1 MAHHV
6 DRFAH
11 GDAADF
17 ERDCQVALHDEAQE
31 RIANALEKV
40 VTAYEQL
47 WEAREDE
54 RLMHR
59 LDPFDIVRKRA
70 EKLRADLMSNL
81 YRDIAN
87 PARDRVSERHA
98 KILDLI
104 NRLAIEVGCQ

>member
-11 GDAADF
+11 GDAADH
-17 ERDCQVALHDEAQE
+17 ERDCRVAEHDEAQE
-31 RIANALEKV
+31 RIANCLEKV
-40 VTAYEQL
+40 VVAYEQL
-47 WEAREDE
+47 WEARDDE

-59 LDPFDIVRKRA
+59 IDPFDIVRRRA
-70 EKLRADLMSNL
+70 EKLRADLMNNVF
-81 YRDIAN
+81 RDIAN

-104 NRLAIEVGCQ
+104 NRLAIEVGCK

>member
-17 ERDCQVALHDEAQE
+17 ERDCRVADHDEAQE
-31 RIANALEKV
+31 RIAEALEKV
-40 VTAYEQL
+40 VAAYREL
-47 WEAREDE
+47 WEARQDE
-54 RLMHR
+54 RLIHR

-70 EKLRADLMSNL
+70 DRLRQAVHLEVTDRAAD
-81 YRDIAN
+81 
-87 PARDRVSERHA
+87 PAHPTFREQDNRT
-98 KILDLI
+98 IDLI

>member
-17 ERDCQVALHDEAQE
+17 ERDCRVALHDEAQE
-31 RIANALEKV
+31 RIANSLEKV
-40 VTAYEQL
+40 ITAYEQL
-47 WEAREDE
+47 WEARDDE

-59 LDPFDIVRKRA
+59 IDPFDIVRQRA
-70 EKLRADLMSNL
+70 ERLRQNLMANVFQ
-81 YRDIAN
+81 DIAN
-87 PARDRVSERHA
+87 PARDRVSERHS

-104 NRLAIEVGCQ
+104 NRLAIEIGCQ